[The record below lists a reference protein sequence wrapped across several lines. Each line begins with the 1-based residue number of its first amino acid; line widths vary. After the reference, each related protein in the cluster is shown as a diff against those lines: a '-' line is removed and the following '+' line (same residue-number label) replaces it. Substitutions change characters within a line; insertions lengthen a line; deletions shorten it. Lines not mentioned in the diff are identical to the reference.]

1 MTGQIAAF
9 PINITN
15 HLSTLF
21 IKSSILCFYLRF
33 STSRLFNI
41 VIYVVLFIVVVANFI
56 GALGILFFCRPIS
69 FFWDFAPMDG
79 TCIPADPWYAW
90 LIILNCVTDGIL
102 LVLPAWI
109 IYPLRVGF
117 AQKAAIAA
125 ILGTGG
131 LYVFSAAAAWNRTDA
146 NGTTQYPRGEHLPR
160 RHCRPGLGHYGCHVP
175 IFGQLYL
182 EVWPP
187 LVLTFRRF

>member
-1 MTGQIAAF
+1 MYLFHTGYDFRTFQLVGYHIPSLLSPALTKTGQIAAF

-21 IKSSILCFYLRF
+21 IKASILCFYLRF

-131 LYVFSAAAAWNRTDA
+131 LYVFSAALP
-146 NGTTQYPRGEHLPR
+146 GTGGMLMP
-160 RHCRPGLGHYGCHVP
+160 
-175 IFGQLYL
+175 
-182 EVWPP
+182 
-187 LVLTFRRF
+187 